1 MELNEL
7 SKLAHKTA
15 VEKGFYDHERPITE
29 LVMLIVTELAEA
41 VEADRKDNWSNFKEE
56 IADTYIRLGDMC
68 AYLNIDI
75 ENEIN
80 KKMEYNK
87 TRPKKHGKKY

>member
-15 VEKGFYDHERPITE
+15 VEKGFYDRKRPVIE
-29 LVMLIVTELAEA
+29 LVALAITELAEA
-41 VEADRKDNWSNFKEE
+41 IEADRKDNWENFKEE

-68 AYLNIDI
+68 AYFGINIED
-75 ENEIN
+75 EII
-80 KKMEYNK
+80 KKMEFNK